1 VEFCGVIDVASWFPL
16 LVLLT
21 TLHFQEGSGT
31 SVQQQ
36 PPAASP
42 IPVDVVAPPR
52 APESESSKSP
62 AKKQSE
68 PSPKSPKS
76 RTKKPDRAKSR
87 STTAVVKEEVRVR
100 SQAEM
105 RKPKSP
111 FLLSPGGSPED
122 RYGPDADIDW
132 LELPPWRQTSFFGV
146 RAKGLFFVYVVDCS
160 GSMID
165 DDRMPRATI
174 ELRRSVMALREPQRF
189 EVIFYNSES
198 IPMPG
203 GPIPRSATLQAKS
216 QLRSFLQLI
225 DPDGGTDP
233 RPAMKQALSL
243 RPDAVFLLSDG
254 AFPDGTAEELTRLNK
269 HKVPIHC
276 VDLTGG
282 LAGDHLKRIA
292 AANGGQYASRMGDLQ
307 GRP

>member
-1 VEFCGVIDVASWFPL
+1 MIWAFVLAFVTAPVAQDQADSKAPGQP
-16 LVLLT
+16 VA
-21 TLHFQEGSGT
+21 GT
-31 SVQQQ
+31 RTQAK
-36 PPAASP
+36 PPIAETAPAKKSTAAVPASP
-42 IPVDVVAPPR
+42 RSPAKKSTATKIPSAPPR
-52 APESESSKSP
+52 A
-62 AKKQSE
+62 
-68 PSPKSPKS
+68 
-76 RTKKPDRAKSR
+76 D
-87 STTAVVKEEVRVR
+87 VDVRVR
-100 SQAEM
+100 TKAEM
-105 RKPKSP
+105 AKAKSP
-111 FLLSPGGSPED
+111 FLGSPDALPAD
-122 RYGPDADIDW
+122 RYGADGVDW
-132 LELPPWRQTSFFGV
+132 NELPSWRQTSFFGI
-146 RAKGLFFVYVVDCS
+146 RARGQFFVYVVDCS

-174 ELRRSVMALREPQRF
+174 ELRRSVFSLREPQRF

-203 GPIPRSATLQAKS
+203 GPIPRSADQQAKN
-216 QLRSFLQLI
+216 QLRSFLNLI

-254 AFPDGTAEELTRLNK
+254 AFPDGTVEELTRLNK
-269 HKVPIHC
+269 QRIPIHC

-292 AANGGQYASRMGDLQ
+292 EANNGRYASRMGDLQ